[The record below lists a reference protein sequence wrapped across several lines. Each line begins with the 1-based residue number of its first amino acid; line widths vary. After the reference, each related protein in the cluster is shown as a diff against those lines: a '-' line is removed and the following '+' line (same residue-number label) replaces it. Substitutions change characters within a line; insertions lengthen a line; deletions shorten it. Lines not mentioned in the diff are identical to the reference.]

1 MPESKAA
8 RIQSLST
15 AIPWALYFSLPYAGL
30 PLGAVIAA
38 FIAAL
43 YPAVSSAIR
52 GASIKLVDLVTL
64 IFFAIGVIASLAS
77 ASAAAMFSQFNFVLV
92 WVLFTAMAS
101 ISLLVGKPFTL
112 QFARESTPPEIWNLP
127 VFLHANVVITLAWTA
142 AFAINLVVALIA
154 LRLGTTG
161 AIVAGVSQF
170 IPMAGAVVFMN
181 RYRASLQ
188 QQRAAAAPAPAA

>member
-1 MPESKAA
+1 MPDSKAA

-15 AIPWALYFSLPYAGL
+15 ALPWILYFALTYVGL
-30 PLGAVIAA
+30 PVGAVIAA

-43 YPAVSSAIR
+43 YPAASSAIR

-64 IFFAIGVIASLAS
+64 VFFALGVIASFAS
-77 ASAAAMFSQFNFVLV
+77 ASAAMFSQYNFVLV

-127 VFLHANVVITLAWTA
+127 QFLHANVVITLAWTA
-142 AFAINLVVALIA
+142 AFAINLLVALIA

-161 AIVAGVSQF
+161 AIVAGISQF

-181 RYRASLQ
+181 RYRASIQ
-188 QQRAAAAPAPAA
+188 QQPAMPAQAPTG